1 MMFPKVKIGISIWP
15 ETNAEWLE
23 LSLSAIPNITVDLIA
38 SQATVSKSDYSLLV
52 IDAES
57 PGPNFLSQQRD
68 LLAKE
73 DRIPI
78 IFLGH
83 TRSPAIQGID
93 WDNPETTFIPKPYKI
108 EEVRTAVTN
117 QLDALLSAPEEA
129 VAEVPAPVPAPE
141 PIPEKAAPA
150 PEIPPVVPEKYKTQS
165 QSIRPPRHALGYLST
180 LRLSDLIQMLCL
192 NLWAGKIEIK
202 NLASGEQG
210 CVYLNVGV
218 LIHAECENIPA
229 EPACY
234 RMLAWGRCEF
244 NFIEEHPPVVQ
255 SIKTHWQHVL
265 LEGARMIDEE
275 EAAASVG

>member
-1 MMFPKVKIGISIWP
+1 MKIGISIWP

-38 SQATVSKSDYSLLV
+38 SFESISKADYDILV
-52 IDAES
+52 IDAET
-57 PGPNFLSQQRD
+57 PGPNFLAQQKE
-68 LLAKE
+68 LLAKAE
-73 DRIPI
+73 RIPI
-78 IFLGH
+78 IFLGN

-93 WDNPETTFIPKPYKI
+93 WDNPETTFISKPYKI
-108 EEVRTAVTN
+108 EEVRTAVTVK
-117 QLDALLSAPEEA
+117 LDALASAPEEPA
-129 VAEVPAPVPAPE
+129 ALAPAPAPAPE
-141 PIPEKAAPA
+141 PASEKASAV
-150 PEIPPVVPEKYKTQS
+150 PEIPPAVPEKYKTQS

-218 LIHAECENIPA
+218 LIHAESENVSA
-229 EPACY
+229 EAACY

>member
-1 MMFPKVKIGISIWP
+1 VNIGISIWP

-23 LSLSAIPNITVDLIA
+23 LSLSAIPN
-38 SQATVSKSDYSLLV
+38 ATVSLIAALDKLSVKNYDILV

-57 PGPNFLSQQRD
+57 PGPNFLGQQRD
-68 LLAKE
+68 LAAQSA
-73 DRIPI
+73 RIPV
-78 IFLGH
+78 IFLGP
-83 TRSPAIQGID
+83 TGSPVIQGID
-93 WDNPETTFIPKPYKI
+93 WDHPDTTFIAKPYKI
-108 EEVRTAVTN
+108 EEVRSAVAAR
-117 QLDALLSAPEEA
+117 LDARVVHPKEVS
-129 VAEVPAPVPAPE
+129 EVPTAAALTEPGVEKAVVLPAV
-141 PIPEKAAPA
+141 IPEKF
-150 PEIPPVVPEKYKTQS
+150 KTQS

-202 NLASGEQG
+202 NLATGEQG
-210 CVYLNVGV
+210 CAYLNVGV
-218 LIHAECENIPA
+218 LIHAECENISA
-229 EPACY
+229 EQACY

-255 SIKTHWQHVL
+255 SIKTHWQHVV